1 MSEKSRKR
9 RFLTFSRVEFLAI
22 LALLLGVCAV
32 YALSMQESIN
42 FMPING
48 TYQNFN
54 PIRRLLSGQV
64 PYRDFIDYL
73 GLGHLLLGGLFTWL
87 WGGDYAASL
96 SGFTF
101 ATVLSVALTAFVL
114 AHALLKSK
122 RASLCLATI
131 LLVLALWVNMKTQRT
146 LPLLS
151 EVLRADNSTR
161 MLRGAA
167 PVFMVLM
174 LLAAEALARRFGWL
188 ARLKEPWKTLAPYLA
203 CGLCGG
209 AMFSYS
215 NDYGISSWLC
225 FGLMAGVIALA
236 QTKKVSAVLLRMGA
250 YFAAS
255 AVGLVLFVLA
265 ATGGNL
271 VGWLQFT
278 FGTGG
283 YQSWYYIAGSSLF
296 LYEVDFDFT
305 MLLQAVLV
313 LIYLVQ
319 IVLHKGSYYAIHRFG
334 IPAVLNMTGFCAA
347 NEYKLLS
354 GGERRE
360 AALLFLL
367 LTLLLELLRPLLLN
381 FHKLSPSLPTS
392 ARSLPWAAA
401 ALACVYIGSA
411 GLSTGITLL
420 ESHEGTYFSNLGGR
434 MTELDSSILDA
445 ETFLDGKTVFSTYA
459 SALEAD
465 TGQFQP
471 SKYDYIIHVLGDGAR
486 AEYLDTFHAGGFDYV
501 TTIKREYSPWEYW
514 IVPANWFFY
523 EELYRGYHPVFS
535 NEYQI
540 FWAPNEDGQT
550 FEQPGDTV
558 KVSVERISNSSA
570 RIILQG
576 DPSLS
581 GFANVHVNC
590 AAEPD
595 EGLRSKLMIHSMVTF
610 SNTAYDYMN
619 AEVSALYDPDE
630 IDIAKILSIDPRD
643 ADNVYARIMYDPN
656 LNGNRALDSH
666 NLPSGSD
673 TTIPVEITNG
683 YGEVTVT
690 SVPASTTTLSLSDV
704 YCDTVYTVF
713 DHFIDDVSI
722 VLKNQQESLVVVPN
736 TARNQD
742 ALLDARALL
751 CGGQEIEITSVRY
764 SKEGI
769 SLNVHYPAG
778 PLLDLLD
785 GQNCVQVL
793 S

>member
-1 MSEKSRKR
+1 MSDKSSKKHI
-9 RFLTFSRVEFLAI
+9 LTRPRVEFLVI

-42 FMPING
+42 FVPYNG

-54 PIRRLLSGQV
+54 PIRRLLNGQV
-64 PYRDFIDYL
+64 PYRDFVDYL

-87 WGGDYAASL
+87 WGGNYAASL

-101 ATVLSVALTAFVL
+101 ATLLAVALTAFVL
-114 AHALLKSK
+114 AYALLKSK

-131 LLVLALWVNMKTQRT
+131 LLVLALWVNTNMQNAPA
-146 LPLLS
+146 LIAN
-151 EVLRADNSTR
+151 VLRADNSTR

-167 PVFMVLM
+167 PVFLVLM
-174 LLAAEALARRFGWL
+174 LLAGEALARRFGWF
-188 ARLKEPWKTLAPYLA
+188 ARLKEPWKSLAPYLA

-209 AMFSYS
+209 AVFSYS

-236 QTKKVSAVLLRMGA
+236 QTKKASAVLLRMGA

-271 VGWLQFT
+271 AGWLQFT
-278 FGTGG
+278 FGAGG
-283 YQSWYYIAGSSLF
+283 YQSWYYNSTSGYSFF
-296 LYEVDFDFT
+296 LYDVDFDFI

-313 LIYLVQ
+313 LVYLAQ
-319 IVLHKGSYYAIHRFG
+319 IVLHKGSDYAIHRFG
-334 IPAVLNMTGFCAA
+334 IPAALNMTGFCAA

-360 AALLFLL
+360 AALLFLA

-381 FHKLSPSLPTS
+381 FHKLSPSVPTS

-411 GLSTGITLL
+411 GLSTGIALL
-420 ESHEGTYFSNLGGR
+420 ESQEGIYFPNLGGR

-445 ETFLDGKTVFSTYA
+445 EAFLDGKTVFSTYA

-471 SKYDYIIHVLGDGAR
+471 SKYDYIIHVLGDSAR
-486 AEYLDTFHAGGFDYV
+486 AEYLDAFHAGGFDYV
-501 TTIKREYSPWEYW
+501 TTSKREYNAWEYW
-514 IVPANWFFY
+514 LTPANWFFY
-523 EELYRGYHPVFS
+523 EELYRDWHPVFS

-540 FWAPNEDGQT
+540 FWSPNADGQT
-550 FEQPGDTV
+550 FAQPGDAV
-558 KVSVERISNSSA
+558 DVSVEWLSGSSA
-570 RIILQG
+570 RIILRG

-590 AAEPD
+590 AITPD
-595 EGLRSKLMIHSMVTF
+595 EGLHSKLMFHSLVTF
-610 SNTAYDYMN
+610 ANTSYVEMIKNSDASD
-619 AEVSALYDPDE
+619 AV
-630 IDIAKILSIDPRD
+630 DPRG
-643 ADNVYARIMYDPN
+643 AGNVYARIANDSIYLDYD
-656 LNGNRALDSH
+656 RF

-673 TTIPVEITNG
+673 TTIPIEITNG

-690 SVPASTTTLSLSDV
+690 SQPSSCTSLSLSDV
-704 YCDTVYTVF
+704 SCNVVYTVF
-713 DHFIDDVSI
+713 DHFITDIALDEEAVRTAQ
-722 VLKNQQESLVVVPN
+722 VTMPN

-751 CGGQEIEITSVRY
+751 CGGQEIEIEQVDYAEEEIRLSVGVSRDT
-764 SKEGI
+764 
-769 SLNVHYPAG
+769 LQA
-778 PLLDLLD
+778 LLD

>member
-1 MSEKSRKR
+1 MSDKSSKKHI
-9 RFLTFSRVEFLAI
+9 LTQPRVEFLVI

-32 YALSMQESIN
+32 YALSMQKSID
-42 FMPING
+42 FMPLNG

-54 PIRRLLSGQV
+54 PIRRLLNGQV

-101 ATVLSVALTAFVL
+101 ATLLAVALTAFVL
-114 AHALLKSK
+114 AYALLKSK

-174 LLAAEALARRFGWL
+174 LLAVEALARRFGWL
-188 ARLKEPWKTLAPYLA
+188 ARLKESWKSLAPYLA

-209 AMFSYS
+209 AVFSYS

-225 FGLMAGVIALA
+225 FGLTAGVIALA
-236 QTKKVSAVLLRMGA
+236 QTKKASAVLLRMGA

-271 VGWLQFT
+271 AGWLRFT
-278 FGTGG
+278 FGAGG
-283 YQSWYYIAGSSLF
+283 YQSWYYNSTSGYSFF
-296 LYEVDFDFT
+296 LYDVDFDFI

-313 LIYLVQ
+313 LVYLAQ
-319 IVLHKGSYYAIHRFG
+319 IVLHKGSDYAIHRFG

-381 FHKLSPSLPTS
+381 FHKLSPTLPTS

-411 GLSTGITLL
+411 GLSTGIALL
-420 ESHEGTYFSNLGGR
+420 ESQEGSYFPNLGGR
-434 MTELDSSILDA
+434 MTQLDSSILDA
-445 ETFLDGKTVFSTYA
+445 EAFLDGKTVFSTYA

-471 SKYDYIIHVLGDGAR
+471 SKYDYIIHVLGDSAR
-486 AEYLDTFHAGGFDYV
+486 AEYLDAFHAGGFDYV
-501 TTIKREYSPWEYW
+501 TTIKREYNTWEYW
-514 IVPANWFFY
+514 VASANWFIY
-523 EELYRGYHPVFS
+523 EELYRDWHPVFS
-535 NEYQI
+535 NEYQV
-540 FWAPNEDGQT
+540 FWAPNADGQT
-550 FEQPGDTV
+550 FAQPGDAV
-558 KVSVERISNSSA
+558 DVSVEWLSGSSA
-570 RIILQG
+570 RIILRG

-590 AAEPD
+590 AITPD
-595 EGLRSKLMIHSMVTF
+595 EGLHSKLMFHSLVTF
-610 SNTAYDYMN
+610 ANTSYVEMIKNSDASD
-619 AEVSALYDPDE
+619 AV
-630 IDIAKILSIDPRD
+630 DPRS
-643 ADNVYARIMYDPN
+643 AGNVYARIA
-656 LNGNRALDSH
+656 NGPISLERDRF

-673 TTIPVEITNG
+673 TTIPIEITNG

-690 SVPASTTTLSLSDV
+690 SQPSSCTSLSLSDV
-704 YCDTVYTVF
+704 SCNVVYTVF
-713 DHFIDDVSI
+713 DHFITDIALDEEAVRTAQ
-722 VLKNQQESLVVVPN
+722 VTMPN

-751 CGGQEIEITSVRY
+751 CGGQEIEIEQVDYAEEEIRLSVGVSRDT
-764 SKEGI
+764 
-769 SLNVHYPAG
+769 LQ
-778 PLLDLLD
+778 DLLD

-793 S
+793 P